1 MLKSSLCDYSDTQII
16 VKRRIKLTGAG
27 DDAAARQADERNKGK
42 IFKSCLPFI
51 TCKSEINNTEIDN
64 AKYIDTVTPMCNL
77 IENSDNYSK
86 KSGSLQQYYKDSLAD
101 SKLFKSKVKKIGN
114 TLNNGNTKH
123 VEIIAPLKY

>member
-1 MLKSSLCDYSDTQII
+1 MIQQQEKEM
-16 VKRRIKLTGAG
+16 KK
-27 DDAAARQADERNKGK
+27 NKGV
-42 IFKSCLPFI
+42 IFKDCRPFI

-64 AKYIDTVTPMCNL
+64 AKYIDTVTPMYNL

-86 KSGSLQQYYKDSLAD
+86 KSGSLQQYYEDSLAD